1 MGVTLISRATWHDV
15 AALTLLPL
23 RRPLIL
29 AALAFGGVLLWW
41 VAAADEPAPL
51 ALHAGAIYAAVA
63 LLAAM
68 AGHEGQYTPQAAG
81 LRQFWAALLRTALLL
96 VLVHGVARALGMP
109 ALPHPVS
116 TTLALA
122 ATALFCAGLAAVWP
136 LLPGSP
142 SNESWVR
149 IGLTL
154 LLVLGMSF
162 RNEDRG
168 FITPFLALSP
178 GHWAQAAIQTAVTG
192 TGTRAAAATLLAL
205 AGVGGLALLAACLP
219 TRRWPPWLL
228 GAGWLGLA
236 GLVWQQPAPR
246 LPRADMGANYTVQ
259 ALQQLS
265 ARDQS
270 IAPIATSAPDA
281 ALASALTRVQRQIK
295 TWPPAADPDPQQSA
309 RNLLLIAAVPDL
321 YDTEPL
327 QSHLPI
333 LVRSELRARIP
344 AAQLPGIL
352 AAIAAHPE
360 QGSVA
365 ARETLPKLGLP
376 ASTGDEAAVRKRVAL
391 YAAKL
396 GDASP

>member
-15 AALTLLPL
+15 AALTLLPM

-122 ATALFCAGLAAVWP
+122 ATALFFAGLAAVWP

-149 IGLTL
+149 IGLAL
-154 LLVLGMSF
+154 LIVLGVDF
-162 RNEDRG
+162 GNLELG
-168 FITPFLALSP
+168 KPILLALSP

-236 GLVWQQPAPR
+236 GLVWQQPAPP

-265 ARDQS
+265 ARDPS
-270 IAPIATSAPDA
+270 IAPIATSTPDA

-295 TWPPAADPDPQQSA
+295 TWPPAADPDPQQRA

-333 LVRSELRARIP
+333 LVQSELRARIP
-344 AAQLPGIL
+344 AAQLPGLL
-352 AAIAAHPE
+352 AASAAHPE
-360 QGSVA
+360 QGSMA

-376 ASTGDEAAVRKRVAL
+376 ANTGDEAAVRKRVAL